1 MKFTVKLT
9 RAGEDDLAA
18 AWLASDDRPA
28 VTAAADQ
35 MDRKL
40 AADPL
45 NAGESR
51 TSSVNRVDCIPPL
64 GFAFDVVVD
73 DATVYVTAI
82 WLVS

>member
-1 MKFTVKLT
+1 MRFTVVLT
-9 RAGEDDLAA
+9 PPAEQHLAA

-28 VTAAADQ
+28 VTLAAHRLEQ
-35 MDRKL
+35 KL
-40 AADPL
+40 ASDPL
-45 NAGESR
+45 NTGESR
-51 TSSVNRVDCIPPL
+51 VSSVNRVDHLSPL